1 MEIMWA
7 ITVTVKSMKRLHQ
20 NRWRQNMMLQIICC
34 KIWCYVSNYYKATL
48 PRALDIAL
56 VFLWL
61 TLNRFLSNEH
71 LSAIHFLGKL
81 DRTCQILYFLY
92 DYSSE
97 SEMNMN
103 IFPKDWNKEIFSH
116 QSFSCMNKIPQRR
129 SIMP

>member
-1 MEIMWA
+1 MSDNRNCEIDEEIA
-7 ITVTVKSMKRLHQ
+7 SK
-20 NRWRQNMMLQIICC
+20 QIKTKHDVADHCC
-34 KIWCYVSNYYKATL
+34 KIWCYVSNYCKATL
-48 PRALDIAL
+48 PQALDIAL

-61 TLNRFLSNEH
+61 TLNRLLSNEH
-71 LSAIHFLGKL
+71 HSAIDFLGKL